1 MAKERNY
8 DYKGK
13 HFLLFIGYM
22 IKYRG
27 KSEKH
32 AIYNNCNTRLKW
44 YYESRDK
51 VLLRFK
57 RKVEVLALRAQWWWN
72 DARRRPAHG
81 YGVSFLKMLI
91 NAVGHYFDG
100 NIYIDIHKGYLPV
113 VFCSGSIT
121 ILHWYQCGYHR
132 VAILDFW
139 NELKM
144 SFPLQSFGKDLRST
158 GAGSLCMICRI
169 NRKTP
174 GPGLSLVERSL
185 IIDSIPH

>member
-1 MAKERNY
+1 MITKENISCYLQVTWLNTEEDLRNMLY
-8 DYKGK
+8 T
-13 HFLLFIGYM
+13 
-22 IKYRG
+22 
-27 KSEKH
+27 
-32 AIYNNCNTRLKW
+32 NNYNTRLKW

-57 RKVEVLALRAQWWWN
+57 REVEVLALRAQWWWN
-72 DARRRPAHG
+72 DARRRPGHG

-144 SFPLQSFGKDLRST
+144 SFPLQSFGKNLRST

-169 NRKTP
+169 KCICNHYFSEFKYSYIRI
-174 GPGLSLVERSL
+174 LHSSF
-185 IIDSIPH
+185 